1 MEEMQLLFYDV
12 LTALRRDCAERS
24 CEVITSARGNNNCHT
39 SRVQLH
45 PTHSVSLP
53 HVGGGPHPQVAV
65 DDQGVVD
72 VDEEG
77 QLLLAAQR
85 QQLHPLQLDGQL
97 AVALKVGV
105 LRHAFVVHRLT
116 RQRSE
121 KNVNARK
128 QSSQA
133 DRRVREPFRFWFV
146 RVCRT
151 VWHFSPG
158 RYLAVGRQVL

>member
-1 MEEMQLLFYDV
+1 MQLLVYDV
-12 LTALRRDCAERS
+12 LTALQRGRVERS

-39 SRVQLH
+39 FRVQLH

-85 QQLHPLQLDGQL
+85 QQLHSLQLDGQL
-97 AVALKVGV
+97 AVALEVGV
-105 LRHAFVVHRLT
+105 LRHAFVVYRLA
-116 RQRSE
+116 RQQKKKHE
-121 KNVNARK
+121 HT
-128 QSSQA
+128 Q
-133 DRRVREPFRFWFV
+133 
-146 RVCRT
+146 T
-151 VWHFSPG
+151 V
-158 RYLAVGRQVL
+158 

>member
-1 MEEMQLLFYDV
+1 MQLLVYDV
-12 LTALRRDCAERS
+12 LTALQRGRVERS

-39 SRVQLH
+39 FRVQLH

-97 AVALKVGV
+97 AVALEVGV
-105 LRHAFVVHRLT
+105 LRHAFVVYRLAG
-116 RQRSE
+116 QQKKK
-121 KNVNARK
+121 KNMNTHK
-128 QSSQA
+128 QSNQA
-133 DRRVREPFRFWFV
+133 DCLDFGSS
-146 RVCRT
+146 
-151 VWHFSPG
+151 VWLFGSPG
-158 RYLAVGRQVL
+158 RSYLAVSRQVLREQLQDHFP

>member
-1 MEEMQLLFYDV
+1 MQLLVYDV
-12 LTALRRDCAERS
+12 LTALQRGRVERS

-39 SRVQLH
+39 FRVQLH

-97 AVALKVGV
+97 AVALEVGV
-105 LRHAFVVHRLT
+105 LRHAFVVYRLA
-116 RQRSE
+116 RQQ
-121 KNVNARK
+121 KK
-128 QSSQA
+128 KK
-133 DRRVREPFRFWFV
+133 
-146 RVCRT
+146 T
-151 VWHFSPG
+151 
-158 RYLAVGRQVL
+158 